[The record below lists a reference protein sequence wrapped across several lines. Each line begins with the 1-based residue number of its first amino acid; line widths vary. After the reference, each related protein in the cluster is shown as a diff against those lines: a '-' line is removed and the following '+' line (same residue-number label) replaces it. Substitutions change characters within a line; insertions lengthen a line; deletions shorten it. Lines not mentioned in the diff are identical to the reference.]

1 MMKSI
6 KLLLVTT
13 IALSFIFCS
22 SVFADGLQDRMTQ
35 RLPQIVTL
43 KNKGILGETNTGYL
57 GFVTAKKENQAVVAA
72 ENKDRKAIYTQIAK
86 QQNVSIQFVQ
96 KRRATSLFSNGT
108 KGHYYQNEAGAWVR
122 HEGK

>member
-22 SVFADGLQDRMTQ
+22 SIFADGLQDRMTQ